1 MARRLTR
8 ALAAA
13 LAACAALPA
22 TRAMAAPPVLAPS
35 VVGEPPSGGGVFR
48 FPQAIAVTPGG
59 GSVFVGDQYS
69 GVVQAFDAGGA
80 PKFTVGLRA
89 TRREPGRLGVV
100 GGVATDRS
108 GHVYVLDSENERVQV
123 FSASD
128 GRHLASFGDAS
139 IFDLVGGDPATGAGI
154 SAGGLAVA
162 QPSSG
167 DAPVVYVADQGRD
180 RVARFVL
187 DRTTLTP
194 AGAPQFSAPSLGLS
208 APQGL

>member
-13 LAACAALPA
+13 LAAWAALPA
-22 TRAMAAPPVLAPS
+22 AGATAAPPVLAPS

-59 GSVFVGDQYS
+59 GTVFVGDQYS

-123 FSASD
+123 FGASD
-128 GRHLASFGDAS
+128 GRYLASFGDAT
-139 IFDLVGGDPATGAGI
+139 IFNLVGGNPDSGAGI
-154 SAGGLAVA
+154 SASGIAVS
-162 QPSSG
+162 QPA
-167 DAPVVYVADQGRD
+167 DAAPVVYVADQGFD
-180 RVARFVL
+180 RVDRFEL
-187 DRTTLTP
+187 DPATLTP
-194 AGAPQFSAPSLGLS
+194 T
-208 APQGL
+208 